1 MRAVFWDIS
10 IRLKRFDFLCMEKLL
25 KAILGSNSR
34 LDEKKLKV
42 LNEAF
47 DLFMNF
53 DEAETEP
60 PSSAIC
66 LMMTSC
72 GHKLPQVLASSINSF
87 GESHFCFSQV
97 CRFID
102 FYEAD
107 IHWPGLIPG
116 FGHPKYKDNDP
127 RVSYLVKFCNQIKYI
142 PTNLP
147 NMIRISE
154 AKKLVLN
161 FAGFITCVLR
171 DCGFDEHNIDLV
183 PMIWRMVGLT
193 NMHRTAKLGGLKLN
207 SSYGVLEEYK
217 KINGEN

>member
-1 MRAVFWDIS
+1 MRAAFLGIN
-10 IRLKRFDFLCMEKLL
+10 IRLKKFNSLCMEKLL

-34 LDEKKLKV
+34 LDEKKLEV

-47 DLFMNF
+47 DIFMNF
-53 DEAETEP
+53 NEGETEP

-87 GESHFCFSQV
+87 GESHFCFSDV
-97 CRFID
+97 CKYID
-102 FYEAD
+102 FVRSNNL
-107 IHWPGLIPG
+107 WFGVVPGI
-116 FGHPKYKDNDP
+116 GHPKYKDLDP
-127 RVSYLVKFCNQIKYI
+127 RVAYLIDFCNKIEYTVPLLSKMVKI
-142 PTNLP
+142 
-147 NMIRISE
+147 
-154 AKKLVLN
+154 AKARKLCLN
-161 FAGFITCVLR
+161 FAGFITCVLI
-171 DCGFDEHNIDLV
+171 DCGFDEYNIDLV
-183 PMIWRMVGLT
+183 PIIWRMVGLT